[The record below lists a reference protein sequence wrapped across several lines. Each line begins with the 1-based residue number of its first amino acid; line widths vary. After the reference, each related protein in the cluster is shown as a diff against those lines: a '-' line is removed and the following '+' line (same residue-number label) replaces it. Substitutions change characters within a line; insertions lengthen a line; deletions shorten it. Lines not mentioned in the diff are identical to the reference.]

1 MQSSDNMAEQ
11 ETSLEQLASI
21 RFRQPSITIRTLSA
35 DKAYGA
41 TEYLEALFLHPDYSF
56 LFFVV

>member
-1 MQSSDNMAEQ
+1 MQSSDNMAER

-41 TEYLEALFLHPDYSF
+41 TEYLEALFLHPDYSCK
-56 LFFVV
+56 